1 MIKQQSIED
10 LRSHAI
16 EILSKA
22 YLELGQNPN
31 EDTIVSMS
39 LILAEDLQRDFKNL
53 EIEDIRQ
60 AFRRGVRETDE
71 FHITVKT
78 YYKWIKKYR
87 DLLWD
92 AEYQVRTQGKDPKQ
106 VPYYKEP
113 KIKLL
118 K

>member
-1 MIKQQSIED
+1 MIKNTPIEA
-10 LRSHAI
+10 LRSHAV

-22 YLELGQNPN
+22 YLELGQNPT

-39 LILAEDLQRDFKNL
+39 LILAEDLQKDFKNL
-53 EIEDIRQ
+53 EIEDIKA
-60 AFRRGVRETDE
+60 AFRKGIRDTDA

-78 YYKWIKKYR
+78 YYKWIKTYR

-92 AEYQVRTQGKDPKQ
+92 AEYQVTTQGADPKL
-106 VPYYKEP
+106 VPLYKQTQ
-113 KIKLL
+113 KLL